1 MIQIPVLDT
10 NDSLCE
16 VVLDGETYFLHLSWN
31 EEDAFW
37 TLGIENANHAVLVQ
51 SIKVVPDAPLLR
63 WVRRNYLPPGELIA
77 STPDRRDA
85 VSRADLIDGTV
96 PLIYISAEEAI
107 NAATL

>member
-16 VVLDGETYFLHLSWN
+16 VVLDRETYFLHLSWN
-31 EEDAFW
+31 EEDEFW

-77 STPDRRDA
+77 SAPDRRDV
-85 VSRADLIDGTV
+85 VSRSDLIDGTV
-96 PLIYISAEEAI
+96 ALVYVSEGELS